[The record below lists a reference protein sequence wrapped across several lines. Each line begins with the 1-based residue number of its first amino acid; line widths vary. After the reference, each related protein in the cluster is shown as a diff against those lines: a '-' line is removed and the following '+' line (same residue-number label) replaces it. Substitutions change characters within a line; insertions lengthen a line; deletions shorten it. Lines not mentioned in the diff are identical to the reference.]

1 MINWLTQY
9 IGTASYI
16 EGYRYCEEYGFT
28 CLDVRDLVDKRGNT
42 QQSIRVKIE
51 DGIKLLGQGN
61 KIVVCCDYGMSRS
74 NSIAIGIIV
83 KYENRSF
90 ENVVEDVV
98 KIVGKDAIKPE
109 VLHTVRISLDQQEI
123 TEKESVVLVTGAAGF
138 IGRSLVAELENDG
151 HKTIA
156 LSSNEI
162 NLEEDIIKLDLLVT
176 QVRPTHI
183 VHLANPKI
191 YTNNAA
197 MGKTLIMMKNILDI
211 CTIHKINLIYPSSW
225 EVYSGYASEGLC
237 ASENLPLFPKGTYGE
252 TKYLCEQLIKNRGIQ
267 DGLSY
272 AIVRLSPVYGAK
284 SERPKFIYNFI
295 NKALNN
301 EPIITHNYH
310 NGSPQLDLLYIDDAV
325 KALNTIITQN
335 LIGDYNIGTGNIIST
350 NRVAELIVEAASSTS
365 SIFHNNI
372 DEYAPNII
380 MDASKL
386 KRQTGWRTTMCFENW
401 ILDLIK
407 SIIQNR

>member
-183 VHLANPKI
+183 VHLANPEI
-191 YTNNAA
+191 YTSNAA
-197 MGKTLIMMKNILDI
+197 MGKTLVMLKNVLDI

-225 EVYSGYASEGLC
+225 EVYSGYASEGLW
-237 ASENLPLFPKGTYGE
+237 ASEKLPLLAKGTFGK
-252 TKYLCEQLIKNRGIQ
+252 TKYLCEQLIRTYGIQ
-267 DGLSY
+267 HDLLH
-272 AIVRLSPVYGAK
+272 AIVRLPLLYGAQA
-284 SERPKFIYNFI
+284 ERPKFIYNFI
-295 NKALNN
+295 NKAVKN
-301 EPIITHNYH
+301 EPITTHNYH
-310 NGSPQLDLLYIDDAV
+310 NGSPQIDLLFIDDAV
-325 KALNTIITQN
+325 KALSQIITRN
-335 LIGDYNIGTGNIIST
+335 LIGDYNIGTGHTIST
-350 NRVAELIVEAASSTS
+350 KRVAELIIEAASSKS
-365 SIFHNNI
+365 SISHNNI

-386 KRQTGWRTTMCFENW
+386 RQRTGWEVTMCFETW
-401 ILDLIK
+401 ITQLVK
-407 SIIQNR
+407 SIMYAR